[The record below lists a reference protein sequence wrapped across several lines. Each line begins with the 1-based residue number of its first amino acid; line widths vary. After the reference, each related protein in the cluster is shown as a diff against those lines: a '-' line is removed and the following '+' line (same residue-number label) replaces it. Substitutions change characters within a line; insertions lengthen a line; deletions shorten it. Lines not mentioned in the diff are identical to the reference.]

1 MASHVGFWTRS
12 LALGL
17 AVLLTGG
24 CFACSSSRPAPQPVV
39 APPAKPSTV
48 TATSNVPG
56 QGLDLQALIGLT
68 KQAKDAE
75 SLERLLNQP
84 GSINNLD
91 LDEDGQVDYIRVQE
105 YGGGNTKNFSFVALL
120 KGGQE
125 QEVANLVIEQTP
137 GQPEATVQVQGHP
150 AVYGPNVY
158 YSAALP
164 IATALFLAWALA
176 PRPALYVSPYG
187 FRRVPAL
194 LSSVCAGAGGHLS
207 HDRHQL
213 HPEYPRATADP
224 AGHSG
229 SHAVAQ
235 CRQGGPQLPPAAH
248 PARPDPAAVS
258 AAGWQPSSGLWR
270 FWAGAGLPACHTA
283 FVGTGSASDGPASGE
298 RSSAGT
304 AALRGTPGTTTTELQ
319 HPRPAQLTGCV
330 HTLRA

>member
-1 MASHVGFWTRS
+1 MALHVGFWTRS

-120 KGGQE
+120 RDGQE
-125 QEVANLVIEQTP
+125 QEVANLVIEQMP

-158 YSAALP
+158 YSAVLP
-164 IATALFLAWALA
+164 IATVLFLAWALA

-187 FRRVPAL
+187 FGAFPAYYRPYAPVPVATYRTTVTNYTRNVPVQRRAQPAI
-194 LSSVCAGAGGHLS
+194 
-207 HDRHQL
+207 
-213 HPEYPRATADP
+213 
-224 AGHSG
+224 
-229 SHAVAQ
+229 
-235 CRQGGPQLPPAAH
+235 PAAA
-248 PARPDPAAVS
+248 PSPNAAKVAPSFRQPLTQPGQTQRQFQQRDGNRPVA
-258 AAGWQPSSGLWR
+258 SGG
-270 FWAGAGLPACHTA
+270 FGQ
-283 FVGTGSASDGPASGE
+283 GPASQ
-298 RSSAGT
+298 RATPPPSAP
-304 AALRGTPGTTTTELQ
+304 AARPMTPPGSV
-319 HPRPAQLTGCV
+319 RPAAPPPSAARPASPPPSRNFNTRG
-330 HTLRA
+330 RRN

>member
-1 MASHVGFWTRS
+1 MAIHVGLWSRS

-24 CFACSSSRPAPQPVV
+24 CLAGSSSRPAPQPVV
-39 APPAKPSTV
+39 APPTKPSTV

-120 KGGQE
+120 RDGQE

-150 AVYGPNVY
+150 AVYGPDVY
-158 YSAALP
+158 YSAVLP

-176 PRPALYVSPYG
+176 PRPTLYVSPYG
-187 FRRVPAL
+187 FGAFPPYYRPYAPVPVATYRTTVTNYTRNIPVQRRTQPAI
-194 LSSVCAGAGGHLS
+194 
-207 HDRHQL
+207 
-213 HPEYPRATADP
+213 
-224 AGHSG
+224 
-229 SHAVAQ
+229 
-235 CRQGGPQLPPAAH
+235 PAAT
-248 PARPDPAAVS
+248 PSPNAAKVAPSFRQPLTQPGQTQRQFQQRDGNRPVA
-258 AAGWQPSSGLWR
+258 SGG
-270 FWAGAGLPACHTA
+270 FGQ
-283 FVGTGSASDGPASGE
+283 GPAS
-298 RSSAGT
+298 RRAIPPSSVP
-304 AALRGTPGTTTTELQ
+304 AARPMTPPGSV
-319 HPRPAQLTGCV
+319 RPAAPPPSVARPAPPRNFNTRG
-330 HTLRA
+330 RRN

>member
-1 MASHVGFWTRS
+1 

-24 CFACSSSRPAPQPVV
+24 CLAGSSSRPAPQPVV
-39 APPAKPSTV
+39 APPTKPSTV

-120 KGGQE
+120 RDGQE

-158 YSAALP
+158 YSAVLP

-187 FRRVPAL
+187 FGAFPPYYRPYAPVPVATYRTTVTNYTRNIPVQRRTQPAI
-194 LSSVCAGAGGHLS
+194 
-207 HDRHQL
+207 
-213 HPEYPRATADP
+213 
-224 AGHSG
+224 
-229 SHAVAQ
+229 
-235 CRQGGPQLPPAAH
+235 PAAT
-248 PARPDPAAVS
+248 PSPNAAKVAPSFRRPLT
-258 AAGWQPSSGLWR
+258 QPGQTQRQFQQRDGNRPVASGG
-270 FWAGAGLPACHTA
+270 FGQ
-283 FVGTGSASDGPASGE
+283 GPAS
-298 RSSAGT
+298 RRAIPPSSVP
-304 AALRGTPGTTTTELQ
+304 AARPMAPPPGSVR
-319 HPRPAQLTGCV
+319 PPAPPPSVARPAPPPRNFNTRG
-330 HTLRA
+330 RRN